1 MSRFPFSLA
10 IRERLSGKSVTRGP
24 LYQVTVDNTDK
35 ARVQPD
41 LETNASATLI
51 HLSPGHHKGAP
62 NPTLLSSYKLIMEQ
76 PLRWPSFLL
85 SGGSR
90 GQIALSANSVQ
101 PKNVLDFQL
110 VKSRFFPPI
119 ADPMLLGWLG
129 VSHLLQGFVLSPFLQ
144 TMQLYIDA
152 NRRDGEPIS
161 WTWRMEISWE
171 AIAHRCL
178 LKSRLSW
185 EWSLFPRQS
194 ARSKCEDSYK

>member
-1 MSRFPFSLA
+1 MPSFSRVFTRTNFWKSQTLQPPLA
-10 IRERLSGKSVTRGP
+10 KCQDIKERVLRI
-24 LYQVTVDNTDK
+24 L
-35 ARVQPD
+35 
-41 LETNASATLI
+41 NASPRPA
-51 HLSPGHHKGAP
+51 SEW
-62 NPTLLSSYKLIMEQ
+62 NTLLGKLAFLSQVVPEVRLHCRPTQ
-76 PLRWPSFLL
+76 CNLRTYLTSNWW
-85 SGGSR
+85 R
-90 GQIALSANSVQ
+90 A
-101 PKNVLDFQL
+101 D
-110 VKSRFFPPI
+110 FFPPI